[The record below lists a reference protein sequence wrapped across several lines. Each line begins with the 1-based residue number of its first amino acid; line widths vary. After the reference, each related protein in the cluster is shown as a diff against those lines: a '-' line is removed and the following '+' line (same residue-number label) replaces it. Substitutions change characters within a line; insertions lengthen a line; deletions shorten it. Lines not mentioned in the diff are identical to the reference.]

1 MFIQY
6 NAQCS
11 IYGSAMQSE
20 VHWVMERRALL
31 SQLLVTTLV
40 MILRIL
46 MIIMMDMV
54 RMMVV
59 SIDMLDLQ
67 ADMDLT
73 ADNVG

>member
-1 MFIQY
+1 
-6 NAQCS
+6 
-11 IYGSAMQSE
+11 
-20 VHWVMERRALL
+20 MERRALL

-67 ADMDLT
+67 ADIDLT